1 MQIYIIVTYGAAAL
15 LLIALAATLGKA
27 AWRAPADDSV
37 R

>member
-15 LLIALAATLGKA
+15 LLTALAAIFGKA